1 MCLVYSWRRKLK
13 LHTCNECLGKKTEG
27 NIYIYIDVIMK
38 FDLIRKSFKP
48 LNTTISVNC
57 AFQTDFTVVIF
68 TQRSITY
75 QEDIS

>member
-1 MCLVYSWRRKLK
+1 MNVSVKRQREIYM
-13 LHTCNECLGKKTEG
+13 
-27 NIYIYIDVIMK
+27 YIYIDVIMK

-57 AFQTDFTVVIF
+57 AFQTDFTVVMF

>member
-1 MCLVYSWRRKLK
+1 M
-13 LHTCNECLGKKTEG
+13 
-27 NIYIYIDVIMK
+27 YIYIDVIMK